1 VSWATIRAAA
11 KRVVHDTFAREAL
24 YTGPEVGDLALPARI
39 RLHTQFLR
47 FGDLDREGY
56 AQVIDD
62 VNQVMI
68 DVGEVVPK
76 KNGRI
81 DFEGIRIY
89 RITEVV
95 KETGE
100 QFWMCRVQPE

>member
-1 VSWATIRAAA
+1 MSWATIRAAA
-11 KRVVHDTFAREAL
+11 KRVVHDTFAREAT
-24 YTGPEVGDLALPARI
+24 YTEPEAGAVPVAARI

-62 VNQVMI
+62 VNQVMV
-68 DVGEVVPK
+68 DTGEITPRQH
-76 KNGRI
+76 GLI

-89 RITEVV
+89 RITEVI

-100 QFWMCRVQPE
+100 TFWTCRVQPE